1 MPGTGF
7 IDREICVMS
16 EIIVRD
22 ATHNQAGTVMQMIRH
37 MVADMANHGGYAPAT
52 DDAAW
57 RTLMDG
63 IAEEINGI
71 ASKYLIAA
79 SSDGKPV
86 GAAGGRLIDLHGAFA
101 PMKTLHISA
110 VYVLPQ
116 HRRSGIGTALLEKL
130 IDWGRAAGAIQCD
143 LNVLAGNPADALYRK
158 HGFSVFELKLV
169 RSL

>member
-1 MPGTGF
+1 M
-7 IDREICVMS
+7 D

-22 ATHNQAGTVMQMIRH
+22 ATQGEAGTIMQMIRH
-37 MVADMANHGGYAPAT
+37 MVADMADHGGYAPAA

-57 RTLMDG
+57 STLMDG
-63 IAEEINGI
+63 ISEEIKGTG
-71 ASKYLIAA
+71 SKYLIAESTDA
-79 SSDGKPV
+79 KPV

-110 VYVLPQ
+110 VYVRPQ
-116 HRRSGIGTALLEKL
+116 HRRSGIGAALLEKL
-130 IDWGRAAGAIQCD
+130 MDWGRAAGALQCD
-143 LNVLAGNPADALYRK
+143 LNVLAHNPAGALYRK